1 MSKRL
6 EFTGW
11 YSKNGNSSVIPTIQN
26 PSNEQLLLWLNV
38 IESANVGKVK
48 LENLKPETDT
58 SPENLTLSFE
68 NDNYLLMLFD
78 FDENGDVN
86 IRSTHNSDSDKSY
99 INILGDDFSSALITH
114 DFNIVKISFIE
125 FNNNLNVSKEILT

>member
-1 MSKRL
+1 M
-6 EFTGW
+6 
-11 YSKNGNSSVIPTIQN
+11 
-26 PSNEQLLLWLNV
+26 LWLNV

-86 IRSTHNSDSDKSY
+86 IRSTHNNDSDKSY